1 MSAEDVPDLVADA
14 DAPEDPDRVARI
26 LAAREAE
33 AARLPRRQRVNPPTP
48 PPT

>member
-26 LAAREAE
+26 LAEAE